1 MTVKQVRFVKA
12 DSRNPVQDIAELA
25 VFDASG
31 EPLDPPTSG
40 GGDVADSSVTTA
52 KLANNAVT
60 EPKIASNA
68 VTTVKI
74 ADDAVTAA
82 KIADGV
88 IPVVPGKATTSADG
102 LMSKEDKAKLDGVA
116 NNANNYTLP
125 AATTGALGGVKKVA
139 HVADPAGDTPTKTE
153 YIALRDA
160 MVNAGLMES
169 A

>member
-1 MTVKQVRFVKA
+1 MTMKQVRFVKA

-31 EPLDPPTSG
+31 EPVDPPTSG
-40 GGDVADSSVTTA
+40 GSHAAISNVTT
-52 KLANNAVT
+52 T
-60 EPKIASNA
+60 G
-68 VTTVKI
+68 KI
-74 ADDAVTAA
+74 ADDAVTAE

-88 IPVVPGKATTSADG
+88 IPVVPGKATTSANG

-116 NNANNYTLP
+116 NNANKYTLP

-139 HVADPAGDTPTKTE
+139 HVADPAGDTPTKQE
-153 YIALRDA
+153 YIALRNA
-160 MVNAGLMES
+160 MVNAGMMAS